1 MKVVRCEI
9 LEVDIPFKLTFKHSL
24 KERAESD
31 SIFLRLRSDKG
42 DTGWG
47 ESLPRAYV
55 TGETPQEVVR
65 IIRDVLL
72 PVLAEHPIQTWEE
85 ALELASGLEKE
96 ARKKNPDLPDR
107 IGAARCA
114 LELAFLDLAGNH
126 FRRSVSDIFGSR
138 KREWVEYSGVIGSD
152 SRWKIAKSAI
162 KMRLGGLQNIK
173 VKVGSQDD
181 REKLRLVRRLM
192 GSSADIRVDANGAW
206 SVSDAIG
213 NIQAFKQFGISCI
226 EQPVPA
232 DDYEGLASVT
242 QSVTTPVMVDES
254 LCSMSDAKK
263 LVDMDACDFF
273 NIRLSKCGGL
283 FASLELAEFAR
294 NYDKGCQL
302 GCQVG
307 ESVILSAAGRHF
319 ALGFAG
325 FKYFEG
331 SFGTHL
337 LEKDVAVENLTFRRR
352 GIGRTITG
360 PGLGIRVLPER
371 IEPHVRKRHD
381 IEVAQ

>member
-126 FRRSVSDIFGSR
+126 FRRSVSDIFWLTKKG
-138 KREWVEYSGVIGSD
+138 
-152 SRWKIAKSAI
+152 
-162 KMRLGGLQNIK
+162 
-173 VKVGSQDD
+173 
-181 REKLRLVRRLM
+181 M
-192 GSSADIRVDANGAW
+192 G
-206 SVSDAIG
+206 
-213 NIQAFKQFGISCI
+213 
-226 EQPVPA
+226 
-232 DDYEGLASVT
+232 
-242 QSVTTPVMVDES
+242 
-254 LCSMSDAKK
+254 
-263 LVDMDACDFF
+263 
-273 NIRLSKCGGL
+273 
-283 FASLELAEFAR
+283 
-294 NYDKGCQL
+294 
-302 GCQVG
+302 
-307 ESVILSAAGRHF
+307 
-319 ALGFAG
+319 
-325 FKYFEG
+325 
-331 SFGTHL
+331 
-337 LEKDVAVENLTFRRR
+337 
-352 GIGRTITG
+352 
-360 PGLGIRVLPER
+360 
-371 IEPHVRKRHD
+371 
-381 IEVAQ
+381 